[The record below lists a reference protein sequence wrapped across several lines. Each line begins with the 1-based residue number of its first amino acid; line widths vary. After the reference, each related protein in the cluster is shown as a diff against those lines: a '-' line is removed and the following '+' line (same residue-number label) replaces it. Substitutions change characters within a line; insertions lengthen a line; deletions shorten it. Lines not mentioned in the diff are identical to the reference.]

1 MDTASMPVTASAAP
15 FIAPVPTS
23 FAGKP
28 QGERLEADTRLV
40 VAPDAGVF
48 EPALDLTSGRQ
59 IQAGQVIGHLHSG
72 SQSVPVVSPFSGR
85 SGDALAW
92 QGERLTAHQP
102 VMWLSLDAGR
112 P

>member
-1 MDTASMPVTASAAP
+1 MDTASMPVTTSAAP

>member
-1 MDTASMPVTASAAP
+1 MPVTTSAAP
-15 FIAPVPTS
+15 SIAAVPTS